1 MTSQEERRCIMLDLV
16 RNSYTQ
22 LTGISDEEAA
32 QPIEPGEWSRKQVIG
47 HLIDSACNNHQR
59 FVRAQWCEK
68 LEFPSY
74 QQDEWV
80 DCQKYNLRAWHEL
93 LDFWKAYN
101 EHLAHII
108 GVMDEESLE
117 TPCVVGW
124 SSAPNSVI
132 PLSEVIEHYWEH
144 LEHHLNQIWAGDR

>member
-1 MTSQEERRCIMLDLV
+1 MLDLV
-16 RNSYTQ
+16 KNSYAT
-22 LTGISDEEAA
+22 LTEISNEEAA
-32 QPIEPGEWSRKQVIG
+32 QPIEPGEWSRKQIIG

-80 DCQKYNLRAWHEL
+80 DCQKYNLRDWHEL
-93 LDFWKAYN
+93 LDFWKAYT
-101 EHLAHII
+101 EHLAHIMS
-108 GVMDEESLE
+108 VMDEQNLR

-124 SSAPNSVI
+124 SSEPNTVV
-132 PLSEVIEHYWEH
+132 PLSGVIEHYWEH
-144 LEHHLNQIWAGDR
+144 MEHHLNQILGEENATTHQYQ